1 VRKCAAGAAA
11 GAERGE
17 GAPRATVMGVRRG
30 EAPRLIDRLAA
41 VEHDPGREISKVLAQ
56 DQAAAMQP

>member
-1 VRKCAAGAAA
+1 MRKCLPA

-17 GAPRATVMGVRRG
+17 GAPRAMTMGVRRG

-41 VEHDPGREISKVLAQ
+41 VEHYPAREIRKVLAQ